1 MSCLPSKRFCSDSSP
16 RKEARTRAFRA
27 KLGFTLIE
35 LLVVIAIIGVL
46 ASLLLP
52 ALSSAKRKANTA
64 RCTSNLR
71 QLGIAMQIYLQE
83 EGRFPLATTGR
94 GLGSWQRALRPA
106 AGSEVFFCPAK
117 IKVADEYVE
126 LFKLP
131 ASRITPHYGY
141 NYLGAVR
148 RNPPA
153 QNLGLGGDFV
163 WGDAGGSYVSSPESR
178 IVAPSQMIAL
188 GDSDASIF
196 INSDSQNTPDY
207 TNLLHIVFPHEVPFL
222 GRPGVGKWHN
232 GGAMMLFCDGHTAF
246 AKQSAW
252 TAPSSERRRQ
262 WNSDN
267 LPHEECW

>member
-1 MSCLPSKRFCSDSSP
+1 VK
-16 RKEARTRAFRA
+16 AYRA
-27 KLGFTLIE
+27 KFGFTLIE

-52 ALSSAKRKANTA
+52 ALNSAKRKANTA
-64 RCTSNLR
+64 RCASNLR
-71 QLGIAMQIYLQE
+71 QLAIAMQIYLQE
-83 EGRFPLATTGR
+83 EGKFPLATTGR

-106 AGSEVFFCPAK
+106 AGSEVFFCPEK
-117 IKVADEYVE
+117 IKVADENVT

-131 ASRITPHYGY
+131 ASRILPHYGY

-148 RNPPA
+148 RNPPPR
-153 QNLGLGGDFV
+153 NLGLGGDFV
-163 WGDAGGSYVSSPESR
+163 WEDAGGRYRAASESR
-178 IVAPSQMIAL
+178 VVAPAQMIAL

-196 INSDSQNTPDY
+196 INSDSESTPEY
-207 TNLLHIVFPHEVPFL
+207 ANLLHIVFPHEVPLL
-222 GRPGVGKWHN
+222 GRTGVGKWHN

-252 TAPSSERRRQ
+252 TAASPESRRR